1 LLKRLHDHTF
11 RPFRVH
17 LSDGSKFDVTEPG
30 MFVVGMSSAILPT
43 EWSKDDEGNKVAKN
57 WRTIAIAHIV
67 QFSDLNEGNGRRKTR
82 KSA

>member
-1 LLKRLHDHTF
+1 
-11 RPFRVH
+11 
-17 LSDGSKFDVTEPG
+17 